1 MPPLASSYL
10 LVQNLI
16 IIICTPLV
24 SHSHARYPTS
34 RQTVSRTAIRAEI
47 DFDAEIKKLQTE
59 AEERLD
65 EKVEELMKNIDT
77 VGQD

>member
-1 MPPLASSYL
+1 MLPRIYWCKISSL
-10 LVQNLI
+10 SFA
-16 IIICTPLV
+16 CTPLV